1 MAALPVSPS
10 ASVRLSA
17 RKVSVLREVDILVA
31 GGGAAGVAA
40 AVSGARA
47 GASVALVERNGF
59 LGGTM
64 TATSLGG
71 ICGLFSL
78 VDGRPVQ
85 IVHGFAEEVRARLE
99 AAGGT
104 KGALP
109 WLNTASLPY
118 DLFTMKAVLDDLADQ
133 PGLEIFHQARLT
145 GVVHDGGRVSHV
157 VLRGRGSDFAIS
169 ARVFIDASGDGELAA
184 LAGAPYELTRG
195 DLQFPSA
202 MFRMGGVD
210 TARAMAVTR
219 DEMHALLER
228 AVADGHDLPRTAG
241 GIYSIRPGVV
251 HLNITKVKVDG
262 RSPDPFDPAV
272 LSRAEIEGRRQVR
285 EYLDVFRRYVP
296 GYENAYVI
304 DSGTEL
310 GLRETRRITCDLTLD
325 TADVL
330 GERRFDDAIAP
341 SCWPIEEH
349 GAGRST
355 RWVWLPPGGY
365 CQIPYRAL
373 TVSGL
378 RNVLVAGRCL
388 SATHE
393 AQAALRVVA
402 NCFSMGQAAG
412 LAASLATDGDVR
424 GIGIARL
431 QSDLAAAGAVI
442 APQTGQMA
450 HV

>member
-1 MAALPVSPS
+1 MVAP
-10 ASVRLSA
+10 ASLAVHLSA
-17 RKVSVLREVDILVA
+17 RDVSVLREVDVLVV
-31 GGGAAGVAA
+31 GGGAAGIAA
-40 AVSGARA
+40 AVSAARA

-71 ICGLFSL
+71 ICGLYSL
-78 VDGRPVQ
+78 VEGRPVQ
-85 IVHGFAEEVRARLE
+85 IVHGFAEEVRSRLG

-104 KGALP
+104 NGPLP
-109 WLNTASLPY
+109 WLKTASLPY
-118 DLFTMKAVLDDLADQ
+118 DLFTLKSVLDDLAEQ
-133 PGLEIFHQARLT
+133 PGLEVFYQARLT
-145 GVVHDGGRVSHV
+145 DVLRKGDRVSHA
-157 VLRGRGSDFAIS
+157 VLRGRAGSFAI
-169 ARVFIDASGDGELAA
+169 AAQVFIDASGDGELAA
-184 LAGAPYELTRG
+184 LAGAPFEMSHN

-219 DEMHALLER
+219 DEMHACLER

-241 GIYSIRPGVV
+241 GIYSVRPGVV

-262 RSPDPFDPAV
+262 CSPDPFDPAT
-272 LSRAEIEGRRQVR
+272 LSRAEMEGRRQIR
-285 EYLDVFRRYVP
+285 RYLQAFQRYVP
-296 GYENAYVI
+296 GYEKAFVL

-310 GLRETRRITCDLTLD
+310 GLRETRRIVCDLTLE

-330 GERRFDDAIAP
+330 GERRFEDAIAP

-355 RWVWLPPGGY
+355 RWVWLSPGGY

-378 RNVLVAGRCL
+378 ANVLVAGRCL

-412 LAASLATDGDVR
+412 LAAVLATDGDVR
-424 GIGIARL
+424 AIGISRL
-431 QSDLAAAGAVI
+431 QSALSDAGAVI
-442 APQTGQMA
+442 APQIMQVA
-450 HV
+450 DV